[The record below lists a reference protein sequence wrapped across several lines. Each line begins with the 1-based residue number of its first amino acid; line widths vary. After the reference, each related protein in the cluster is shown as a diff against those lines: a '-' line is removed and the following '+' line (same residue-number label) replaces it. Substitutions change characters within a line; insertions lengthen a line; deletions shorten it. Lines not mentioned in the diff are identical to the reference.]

1 MSTPDAP
8 SPLDRY
14 DAESLTAE
22 GLTRTVYWPQR
33 APGASRPTVLVCHEM
48 PGITPE
54 FLGFVKHLEEAGFA
68 PVVPHLFGD
77 VGRPMRV
84 GYFLKS
90 AVRVCVAREFHVLAK
105 GASSPVSGFLRAL
118 VAEACRRHG
127 AARVGVIG
135 MCFTGNFALGLLT
148 EPAVT
153 RAVSSQPSLPFSFT
167 PGSTRALHLSPSEIE
182 TIRARLVRGEAE
194 AIALR
199 FSNDILCPRARFDAL
214 RETFGDAIELTELD
228 SSRGNPH
235 GLSVRAHSV
244 LTVDLVDEAGHPTFE
259 ARRAVVDF
267 LRGGLG
273 GGAQTAP

>member
-1 MSTPDAP
+1 MSTPATP

-14 DAESLTAE
+14 SAEPLTAGE
-22 GLTRTVYWPQR
+22 LTRTVYWPR
-33 APGASRPTVLVCHEM
+33 REPGDARPTIIVFHEM

-54 FLGFVKHLEEAGFA
+54 FLRFLKHLEGAGFA

-90 AVRVCVAREFHVLAK
+90 ALRICVAREFHVLAK
-105 GASSPVSGFLRAL
+105 GASSPVSSFLRAL

-127 AARVGVIG
+127 DARVGVIG

-153 RAVSSQPSLPFSFT
+153 RAVASQPSLPFSFT
-167 PGSTRALHLSPSEIE
+167 PGSTRALHLSSDEVDA
-182 TIRARLVRGEAE
+182 IRERLSRGEAG

-199 FSNDILCPRARFDAL
+199 FSNDILCPRARFAAL
-214 RETFGDAIELTELD
+214 RETFGETIQLTELD

-235 GLSVRAHSV
+235 GISVRAHSV

-273 GGAQTAP
+273 GTDQTAP